1 MRSPHLPDQ
10 ENRVSEF
17 ELTQAD
23 FEKFRRLVYEQS
35 GISLHEGKKELI
47 KARLSK
53 RVRQG
58 RFRSFLEYYQYVVQ
72 DDSGEELVF
81 LLDSIST
88 NLTSFFR
95 EQSHFDYLQ
104 NELLPRWKTAR
115 NGRDSQIHL
124 WSAGC
129 SSGEEVYSISIT
141 LQEGLEHPEKWK
153 IKILATDLS
162 SKVLKKA
169 MAGIYE
175 QERIRN
181 IPQPLVKKYFLKGD
195 RQWRDYVKVK
205 NRLRD
210 PVEFKRFNLMEP
222 FPFQEPFD
230 CIFCRNVM
238 IYFDKKTQETL
249 VNRFYQCLGPGGVL
263 FIGHSESLT
272 GIPHSFKYV
281 KPAIYKK

>member
-1 MRSPHLPDQ
+1 MYNQ
-10 ENRVSEF
+10 EQPVSEF
-17 ELTQAD
+17 QLTQAD
-23 FEKFRRLVYEQS
+23 FEKFSRLVYEQS
-35 GISLHEGKKELI
+35 GISLHDGKKELI

-58 RFRSFLEYYQYVVQ
+58 RFKSFRDYYHYVVE

-95 EQSHFDYLQ
+95 EQSHFDYLKS
-104 NELLPRWKTAR
+104 ELLPRWKTAR
-115 NGRDSQIHL
+115 KGSDPQIRL

-129 SSGEEVYSISIT
+129 SSGEEVYSLAIT
-141 LQEGLEHPEKWK
+141 LQEGLEHPEQWK

-162 SKVLKKA
+162 TKVLKKA

-175 QERIRN
+175 QDRIRK
-181 IPQPLVKKYFLKGD
+181 IPAPLIKKYFLKGD
-195 RQWRDYVKVK
+195 HQWREYVKVK

-222 FPFQEPFD
+222 FPFKEPFD

-238 IYFDKKTQETL
+238 IYFDKKTQEIL
-249 VNRFYQCLGPGGVL
+249 VNRFYQCLGPEGVL

-272 GIPHSFKYV
+272 GIPHPFKYV

>member
-1 MRSPHLPDQ
+1 MPNQAQP
-10 ENRVSEF
+10 VSEF

-23 FEKFRRLVYEQS
+23 FEKFSRLVYEQS
-35 GISLHEGKKELI
+35 GISLHDGKKELI

-58 RFRSFLEYYQYVVQ
+58 RFRSFLDYYQYVVQ

-95 EQSHFDYLQ
+95 EQSHFDYLK
-104 NELLPRWKTAR
+104 NELLPRWTA
-115 NGRDSQIHL
+115 GRKSRDPRIRV

-141 LQEGLEHPEKWK
+141 LLEGLAHPEKWK
-153 IKILATDLS
+153 IKIMATDLYT
-162 SKVLKKA
+162 KMLKKA
-169 MAGIYE
+169 IAGIYE
-175 QERIRN
+175 QDRIRN
-181 IPQPLVKKYFLKGD
+181 IPSALIKKYFLKGD
-195 RQWRDYVKVK
+195 HQWREYVKVK
-205 NRLRD
+205 TMLRD

-249 VNRFYQCLGPGGVL
+249 VNRFYQCLDPEGVL

-272 GIPHSFKYV
+272 GIPHPFKYI

>member
-1 MRSPHLPDQ
+1 LYNQ
-10 ENRVSEF
+10 EQPVSEF
-17 ELTQAD
+17 QLTQAD
-23 FEKFRRLVYEQS
+23 FEKFSRLVYEQS
-35 GISLHEGKKELI
+35 GISLHDGKKELI

-58 RFRSFLEYYQYVVQ
+58 RFKSFRDYYQYVVQ

-95 EQSHFDYLQ
+95 EPSHFDYLK

-115 NGRDSQIHL
+115 KGSDPQIRV

-141 LQEGLEHPEKWK
+141 LQEGLEHPEQWK

-162 SKVLKKA
+162 TKVLKKA

-175 QERIRN
+175 QDRIRK
-181 IPQPLVKKYFLKGD
+181 IPAPLIKKYFLKGD
-195 RQWRDYVKVK
+195 HQWREYVKVK

-222 FPFQEPFD
+222 FPFKEPFD

-238 IYFDKKTQETL
+238 IYFDKKTQEIL
-249 VNRFYQCLGPGGVL
+249 VNRFYQCLGPEGVL

-272 GIPHSFKYV
+272 GIPHPFKYV

>member
-1 MRSPHLPDQ
+1 LYNQ
-10 ENRVSEF
+10 EQPVSEF
-17 ELTQAD
+17 QLTQAD
-23 FEKFRRLVYEQS
+23 FEKFSRLVYEQS
-35 GISLHEGKKELI
+35 GISLHDGKKELI

-58 RFRSFLEYYQYVVQ
+58 RFKSFRDYYQYVVQ

-95 EQSHFDYLQ
+95 EPSHFDYLK

-115 NGRDSQIHL
+115 KGSDPQIRV

-129 SSGEEVYSISIT
+129 SSGEEVYSLAIT
-141 LQEGLEHPEKWK
+141 LQEGLEHPEQWK

-162 SKVLKKA
+162 TKVLKKA

-175 QERIRN
+175 QDRIRK
-181 IPQPLVKKYFLKGD
+181 IPMPLIKKYFLKGD
-195 RQWRDYVKVK
+195 HQWREYVKVK
-205 NRLRD
+205 NRLKD

-222 FPFQEPFD
+222 FPFKEPFD

-249 VNRFYQCLGPGGVL
+249 VNRFYQCLEPEGVL

-272 GIPHSFKYV
+272 GIPHPFKYV

>member
-1 MRSPHLPDQ
+1 MPNQAQP
-10 ENRVSEF
+10 VSEF

-23 FEKFRRLVYEQS
+23 FEKFSRLVYEQS
-35 GISLHEGKKELI
+35 GISLHDGKKELI

-58 RFRSFLEYYQYVVQ
+58 RFRSFLDYYQYVVQ

-95 EQSHFDYLQ
+95 EQSHFDYLK
-104 NELLPRWKTAR
+104 NELLPRWTA
-115 NGRDSQIHL
+115 GRKSRDPRIRV

-141 LQEGLEHPEKWK
+141 LLEGLAHPEKWK
-153 IKILATDLS
+153 IKIMATDLYT
-162 SKVLKKA
+162 KMLKKA
-169 MAGIYE
+169 IAGIYE
-175 QERIRN
+175 QDRIRN
-181 IPQPLVKKYFLKGD
+181 IPSALIKKYFLKGD
-195 RQWRDYVKVK
+195 HQWREYVKVK
-205 NRLRD
+205 TMLRD

-249 VNRFYQCLGPGGVL
+249 VNRFYQCLDPEGVL

-272 GIPHSFKYV
+272 GIPHHFKYI

>member
-1 MRSPHLPDQ
+1 LPSPEQP
-10 ENRVSEF
+10 VSEF
-17 ELTQAD
+17 ELNQAD
-23 FEKFRRLVYEQS
+23 FEKFSRLVYEQS
-35 GISLHEGKKELI
+35 GISLHDGKKELI

-58 RFRSFLEYYQYVVQ
+58 RFKSFRDYYQYVVQ
-72 DDSGEELVF
+72 DDSGEELVL

-95 EQSHFDYLQ
+95 ERSHFEYLS

-115 NGRDSQIHL
+115 KGSAPQIRV

-141 LQEGLEHPEKWK
+141 LLEGLEHPETWK

-162 SKVLKKA
+162 TKVLKKA

-175 QERIRN
+175 QDRIRN
-181 IPQPLVKKYFLKGD
+181 IPAPLIKKYFLKGD
-195 RQWRDYVKVK
+195 HQWREYVKVK
-205 NRLRD
+205 NRIRD
-210 PVEFKRFNLMEP
+210 PVEFKRFNLMDP

-238 IYFDKKTQETL
+238 IYFDKKTQEDL
-249 VNRFYQCLGPGGVL
+249 INRFYRCLAPEGVL

-272 GIPHSFKYV
+272 GIPHSFKYI

>member
-1 MRSPHLPDQ
+1 LYNQ
-10 ENRVSEF
+10 EQPVSEF
-17 ELTQAD
+17 ELTQGD
-23 FEKFRRLVYEQS
+23 FEKFSRLVYEQS
-35 GISLHEGKKELI
+35 GISLHDGKKELI

-58 RFRSFLEYYQYVVQ
+58 RFKSFREYYQYVVL

-95 EQSHFDYLQ
+95 EQSHFDYLK
-104 NELLPRWKTAR
+104 NDLLPQWKTAQK
-115 NGRDSQIHL
+115 GRDPQIRI

-141 LQEGLEHPEKWK
+141 LLEGLEHPEKWK

-162 SKVLKKA
+162 TKVLKKA

-175 QERIRN
+175 QDRLRH
-181 IPQPLVKKYFLKGD
+181 IPSPLIKKYFLKGD
-195 RQWRDYVKVK
+195 RQWREYVKVK

-249 VNRFYQCLGPGGVL
+249 VNRFYQSLGPEGVL

-281 KPAIYKK
+281 KPAIYRK

>member
-1 MRSPHLPDQ
+1 MPNQQQP
-10 ENRVSEF
+10 VSEF
-17 ELTQAD
+17 ELTQVD
-23 FEKFRRLVYEQS
+23 FEQFSRLVYEQS
-35 GISLHEGKKELI
+35 GISLHDGKKELI

-58 RFRSFLEYYQYVVQ
+58 RFKSFRDYYRYVVE
-72 DDSGEELVF
+72 DNSGEELVF

-95 EQSHFDYLQ
+95 EQSHFDYLK
-104 NELLPRWKTAR
+104 NELLPQWTATR
-115 NGRDSQIHL
+115 KGRDPQIRL

-141 LQEGLEHPEKWK
+141 LLEGLALPEKWK

-162 SKVLKKA
+162 TKVLKKA

-175 QERIRN
+175 QDRIRN
-181 IPQPLVKKYFLKGD
+181 IPSPLIKKYFLKGD
-195 RQWRDYVKVK
+195 QQWREYVKVK

-249 VNRFYQCLGPGGVL
+249 VNRFYQCLGPEGVL

>member
-1 MRSPHLPDQ
+1 MRSPYLSDQ
-10 ENRVSEF
+10 EQRFSEF
-17 ELTQAD
+17 ELTQGD
-23 FEKFRRLVYEQS
+23 FEKFSRLVYEQS
-35 GISLHEGKKELI
+35 GISLHDGKKELI
-47 KARLSK
+47 KARLIK

-58 RFRSFLEYYQYVVQ
+58 RFKSFRDYYQYVVQ
-72 DDSGEELVF
+72 DDSGGELVF

-104 NELLPRWKTAR
+104 KELLPRWKMAR
-115 NGRDSQIHL
+115 NGQDQKIHL

-129 SSGEEVYSISIT
+129 SSGEEVYSIAIT
-141 LQEGLEHPEKWK
+141 LLEGLEYPEKWK

-162 SKVLKKA
+162 TKMLKKA

-175 QERIRN
+175 QDRIRN
-181 IPQPLVKKYFLKGD
+181 IPTPVVKKYFLKGD
-195 RQWRDYVKVK
+195 RQWREYVKVK
-205 NRLRD
+205 NRLKD

-222 FPFQEPFD
+222 FPSQELFD

-249 VNRFYQCLGPGGVL
+249 VNRFYQSLGPEGVL

-272 GIPHSFKYV
+272 GIPHPFKYV

>member
-1 MRSPHLPDQ
+1 MRSPYLYNQ
-10 ENRVSEF
+10 EQPVSEF
-17 ELTQAD
+17 QLTQAD
-23 FEKFRRLVYEQS
+23 FEKFSRLVYEQS
-35 GISLHEGKKELI
+35 GISLHDGKKELI

-58 RFRSFLEYYQYVVQ
+58 RFKSFRDYYQYVVE

-81 LLDSIST
+81 LLDAIST

-95 EQSHFDYLQ
+95 EQSHFDYLKS
-104 NELLPRWKTAR
+104 ELLPRWKTAR
-115 NGRDSQIHL
+115 KGSDPQIRV

-141 LQEGLEHPEKWK
+141 LQEGLEHPEQWK

-162 SKVLKKA
+162 TKVLKKA

-175 QERIRN
+175 QDRIRK
-181 IPQPLVKKYFLKGD
+181 IPAPLIKKYFLKGD
-195 RQWRDYVKVK
+195 HQWREYVKVK

-222 FPFQEPFD
+222 FPFKEPFD

-238 IYFDKKTQETL
+238 IYFDKKTQEIL
-249 VNRFYQCLGPGGVL
+249 VNRFYKCLGPEGIL

-272 GIPHSFKYV
+272 GIPHPFKYV